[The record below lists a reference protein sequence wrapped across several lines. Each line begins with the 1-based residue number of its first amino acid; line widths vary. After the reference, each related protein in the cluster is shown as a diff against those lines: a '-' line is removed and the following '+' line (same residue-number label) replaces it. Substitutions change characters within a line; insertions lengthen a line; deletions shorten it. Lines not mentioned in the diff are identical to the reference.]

1 MQDKPQIN
9 QRSDQLM
16 AKKNHQPVF
25 SEERMKADRLKR
37 EAIEIQEKMRKAQLE
52 NESKILEEE
61 DKNKPKIDPKVI
73 IDNLNQ
79 REQKFKQKWSES
91 K

>member
-1 MQDKPQIN
+1 
-9 QRSDQLM
+9 M

-61 DKNKPKIDPKVI
+61 DKNKPKIDPKVF
-73 IDNLNQ
+73 IDNLN
-79 REQKFKQKWSES
+79 
-91 K
+91 